1 VPLHEA
7 PSSLPEH
14 DEVWSSSI
22 PRRKSGFTK
31 RLDEREDV
39 KLFFKLPPWFRV
51 QTPMGEYNPDWA
63 IVKEED
69 DVGRLYLIRETK
81 GSGDSEQLRGRE
93 LKKVECGKAH
103 FAALGVDYKVV
114 TSHNEI

>member
-1 VPLHEA
+1 
-7 PSSLPEH
+7 
-14 DEVWSSSI
+14 
-22 PRRKSGFTK
+22 
-31 RLDEREDV
+31 V